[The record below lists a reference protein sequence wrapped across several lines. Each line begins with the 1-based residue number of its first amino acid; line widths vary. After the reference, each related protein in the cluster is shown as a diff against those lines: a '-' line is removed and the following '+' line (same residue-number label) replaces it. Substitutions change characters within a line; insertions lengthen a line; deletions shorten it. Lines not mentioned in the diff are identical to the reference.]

1 MNGRVN
7 LTEGDAVMR
16 QTHVTNRP
24 KFAPHTIRAL
34 RIASTKRR
42 QQPEKR
48 PFNRLLGL
56 MIYCLRISSD
66 GSEEYAPVFA
76 TTPARPVF
84 RHLLLVGVSL
94 LALGGCALNR
104 GSMPSPDYSG
114 RPAAQT
120 QTSLGDLTARYK
132 ANPRDKGVIIHYAA
146 ALRAA
151 GQSQQAVAA
160 LEVGM
165 TTFPQDVD
173 IAVAYAKALTA
184 DGRFEQALTVL
195 DRVIRPD
202 APDWNALLVKGAAL
216 DQLGRNAEARQ
227 VYQQALVIAP
237 GEASVEANFGLS
249 FAMTNEL
256 NSAEQHLRRAVQ
268 MRGAT
273 TQIRQNLALIVGL
286 QGRFSE
292 SRALYA
298 AELPPEQVES
308 NMAYVRALLTQ
319 QNRWDAIA
327 KS

>member
-1 MNGRVN
+1 M
-7 LTEGDAVMR
+7 T
-16 QTHVTNRP
+16 
-24 KFAPHTIRAL
+24 
-34 RIASTKRR
+34 ST
-42 QQPEKR
+42 
-48 PFNRLLGL
+48 
-56 MIYCLRISSD
+56 S
-66 GSEEYAPVFA
+66 
-76 TTPARPVF
+76 PARPAF
-84 RHLLLVGVSL
+84 HRLLLVSVSL
-94 LALGGCALNR
+94 LALAGCAVNR
-104 GSMPSPDYSG
+104 ASMPSPDYSG
-114 RPAAQT
+114 RSVAQT
-120 QTSLGDLTARYK
+120 QMSLAELTARYK
-132 ANPRDKGVIIHYAA
+132 SNPRDKGVVIHYAA
-146 ALRAA
+146 ALRSA

-216 DQLGRNAEARQ
+216 DQLGRNPEARQ
-227 VYQQALVIAP
+227 IYQQALVMAP

-256 NSAEQHLRRAVQ
+256 PAAEQHLRRAVQ

-308 NMAYVRALLTQ
+308 NMAYVRSLLTQ
-319 QNRWDAIA
+319 QNRWDTIP